1 MDMSMLSLRSSGA
14 SWSLNSAGGKSTV
27 FNSPIAGFNCGS
39 AGLGG
44 LGWVYTVPAVIALVS
59 RVAVEPSGGRKSV
72 AVVAAAAVS
81 EAMLACWLC
90 QWKRRPRCGSGCP
103 RARCR
108 SLVRPCWTPG
118 RRAEDV
124 GRVNV
129 KRRRPPSSQSQCL
142 RQPSKIEGRVRIEP
156 KLHSRSCSSGRNA
169 SCWQAKA
176 SRPDPSSLPIASLW
190 CVFWLQ

>member
-81 EAMLACWLC
+81 EAILACWLG
-90 QWKRRPRCGSGCP
+90 Q
-103 RARCR
+103 
-108 SLVRPCWTPG
+108 
-118 RRAEDV
+118 
-124 GRVNV
+124 
-129 KRRRPPSSQSQCL
+129 
-142 RQPSKIEGRVRIEP
+142 
-156 KLHSRSCSSGRNA
+156 
-169 SCWQAKA
+169 
-176 SRPDPSSLPIASLW
+176 
-190 CVFWLQ
+190 